1 MSDSSCREDG
11 VMPGD
16 EMAIK
21 GGLQSGR
28 VLRGLINRGGKG
40 GWKLPPNVHMG
51 VRGLPPQYG

>member
-21 GGLQSGR
+21 RGVQSRGYYADELTGVAREGGHCPECTH
-28 VLRGLINRGGKG
+28 GGG
-40 GWKLPPNVHMG
+40 E
-51 VRGLPPQYG
+51 LPPQYG